1 MIVMYIMNLNLQIIY
16 FSILVLYYSANIY
29 QCFLILQNNLKFKF
43 LIYVTI
49 RIRIVTIY
57 CIVIIYCIY

>member
-16 FSILVLYYSANIY
+16 FSILVFYYSANIY
-29 QCFLILQNNLKFKF
+29 QCFLILQNNLKLKF

-49 RIRIVTIY
+49 RIVYFRIKY
-57 CIVIIYCIY
+57 K